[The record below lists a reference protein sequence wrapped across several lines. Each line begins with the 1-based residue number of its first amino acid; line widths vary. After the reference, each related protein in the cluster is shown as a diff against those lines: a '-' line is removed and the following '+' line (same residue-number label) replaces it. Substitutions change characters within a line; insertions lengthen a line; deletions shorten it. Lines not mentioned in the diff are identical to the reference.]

1 MPWRTGG
8 GKVGRC
14 QTVPERVILSASR
27 EAGPMKD
34 RQIWVMEVDRLMRR
48 DWCIGVVDA
57 GLDAAELTKFWGYGE
72 SPAEF
77 VAWFA
82 EKYDLIRFEPLPIR
96 SELSKPPASA

>member
-1 MPWRTGG
+1 
-8 GKVGRC
+8 
-14 QTVPERVILSASR
+14 
-27 EAGPMKD
+27 MKD

-57 GLDAAELTKFWGYGE
+57 GLDATELTKFWGYGE